1 MKEEVSYKVEK
12 TEKHPFEN
20 IYTLLLSKN
29 NKKISIEIPT
39 MIFEDLG
46 ISAEK
51 IDTVKLVVF
60 KQKPDLEPWDLVL
73 RAIVYKIKMT
83 DTKEKTV
90 YASAGGLQIRIFG
103 EESETFSEDEY
114 IYLALKFARSSRGVG
129 LALLA

>member
-20 IYTLLLSKN
+20 IYMLLLSKN

-114 IYLALKFARSSRGVG
+114 IYLALKFA
-129 LALLA
+129 